1 MDICCISNT
10 GHYLLTVEVIST
22 GADDLNWVGPLP
34 PYLRAHHFILL
45 NPARSYI
52 TAGQL
57 STQPSLYHL
66 QHIGWWWG
74 WLLWLNKQE
83 NRIEDLKRRMPCCV
97 SCIFLTLD
105 LLWNTVDKYKEQKEL
120 TRAINCNLSN
130 EQPHNMP
137 FFFYKWRTTDPL
149 IPTLPLF
156 SYWVPCDTLV
166 TKTGTMQWP
175 TNRGTIV
182 SQTSMKIK
190 WGQ

>member
-1 MDICCISNT
+1 M
-10 GHYLLTVEVIST
+10 TVEVIST

-105 LLWNTVDKYKEQKEL
+105 LLWNTADKYKEQKEL
-120 TRAINCNLSN
+120 TRAINCNLSI

-137 FFFYKWRTTDPL
+137 FFL
-149 IPTLPLF
+149 Q
-156 SYWVPCDTLV
+156 
-166 TKTGTMQWP
+166 MAN
-175 TNRGTIV
+175 NRSPHSNFAIV
-182 SQTSMKIK
+182 LLLSALWYTCNQNWHNAMAN
-190 WGQ
+190 